1 MRAVP
6 LRSERLTLE
15 PVAAAHAD
23 ELAPLLD
30 DPDLHAFTGGEPLP
44 LGALRERYARLEGA
58 EDRLNWIVR
67 AGPDAVGYVQA
78 TVEGDAAEVAWVIG
92 VAHQRR
98 GYAGEAA
105 AAMVAWL
112 RTQGVGRIAANI
124 HPDHAA
130 SIAVARHL
138 GLEPGAP
145 RADGEIR
152 WVSPG

>member
-1 MRAVP
+1 MRAIP

-30 DPDLHAFTGGEPLP
+30 DPDLHAFTGGAPLSRD
-44 LGALRERYARLEGA
+44 ALRERYARLAGA
-58 EDRLNWIVR
+58 EDRLNWVVR
-67 AGPDAVGYVQA
+67 AGADAVGYVQA
-78 TVEGDAAEVAWVIG
+78 TVQGDAAEVAWVIG
-92 VAHQRR
+92 AAHQRR
-98 GYAGEAA
+98 GYAREAA
-105 AAMVAWL
+105 AALVAWL
-112 RTQGVGRIAANI
+112 RTQGVWRIAAHI
-124 HPDHAA
+124 RPDHAA

-138 GLEPGAP
+138 GLEPGAT

>member
-6 LRSERLTLE
+6 LRSERLALE

-23 ELAPLLD
+23 ELAPLLA

-44 LGALRERYARLEGA
+44 LGALRDRYARLAGA
-58 EDRLNWIVR
+58 EDWLNWVVR
-67 AGPDAVGYVQA
+67 AGTDAVGYVQA

-92 VAHQRR
+92 AAHQRR
-98 GYAGEAA
+98 GYAREAA

-112 RTQGVGRIAANI
+112 RTQGVGRIAATI
-124 HPDHAA
+124 HPGHEA

-138 GLEPGAP
+138 GLEPGAA

-152 WVSPG
+152 WVSRS